1 MHLIGLYCPCT
12 RQQDLARL
20 SENGLLP
27 TSKRK
32 NVVRFQTFITRIPLF
47 VPSHFYSTRATK
59 EALASLVIPFQGTFS
74 AWIYMN
80 KLQLHAWTF
89 FIKKDISTKC
99 RKFLVANFPSGG
111 SLYCYNWHL
120 MHLEVGGLCIMP
132 GCAIVV
138 EVATTKNCVI
148 TCNWHAPGQNLIC
161 L

>member
-80 KLQLHAWTF
+80 KLQLQAWTF
-89 FIKKDISTKC
+89 FYQERHFNKVPKIPCCQLSKRWFSLLLQLTSDSPRGRRTLYNAGVCNCC
-99 RKFLVANFPSGG
+99 RG
-111 SLYCYNWHL
+111 SDSEKLRN
-120 MHLEVGGLCIMP
+120 
-132 GCAIVV
+132 
-138 EVATTKNCVI
+138 
-148 TCNWHAPGQNLIC
+148 NL
-161 L
+161 